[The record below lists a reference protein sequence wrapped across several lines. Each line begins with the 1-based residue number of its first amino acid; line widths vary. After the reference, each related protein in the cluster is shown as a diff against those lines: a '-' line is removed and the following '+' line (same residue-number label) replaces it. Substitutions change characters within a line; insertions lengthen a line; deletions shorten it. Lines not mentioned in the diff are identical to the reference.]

1 MMCMCA
7 VGPENV
13 DLEDPEMQ
21 GVMPRAI
28 SQVRLVGDCQLHT
41 KLSLL
46 RPLESAGIQRAET
59 QALA

>member
-1 MMCMCA
+1 MCMCA
-7 VGPENV
+7 AGPENV

-28 SQVRLVGDCQLHT
+28 NQVRQSGDCRLDT

-46 RPLESAGIQRAET
+46 RPLGCAGIQRAET
-59 QALA
+59 